1 MGSQVR
7 EVLGT
12 DLSSIVGKYS
22 LPVKDEMKK
31 LYSDMINEY
40 KRENEIIS
48 YYKKRKL
55 LNNKQEKILKMLK
68 HKNNEKL
75 LNEMKNKGRYN
86 KEYKSLLC
94 QYKYE
99 DHHIKCYFLSV
110 SGCNLCKNHLIE
122 IPIKIRHN
130 FGFP

>member
-1 MGSQVR
+1 
-7 EVLGT
+7 
-12 DLSSIVGKYS
+12 
-22 LPVKDEMKK
+22 
-31 LYSDMINEY
+31 
-40 KRENEIIS
+40 
-48 YYKKRKL
+48 
-55 LNNKQEKILKMLK
+55 MLK

>member
-40 KRENEIIS
+40 KR
-48 YYKKRKL
+48 
-55 LNNKQEKILKMLK
+55 
-68 HKNNEKL
+68 
-75 LNEMKNKGRYN
+75 
-86 KEYKSLLC
+86 
-94 QYKYE
+94 
-99 DHHIKCYFLSV
+99 
-110 SGCNLCKNHLIE
+110 
-122 IPIKIRHN
+122 
-130 FGFP
+130 